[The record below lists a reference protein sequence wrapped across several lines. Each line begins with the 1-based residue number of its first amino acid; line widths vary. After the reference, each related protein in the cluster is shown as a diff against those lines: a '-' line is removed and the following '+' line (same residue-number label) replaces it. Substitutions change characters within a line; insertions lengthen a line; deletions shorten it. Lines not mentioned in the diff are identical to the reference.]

1 MYKYWG
7 FGLHIA
13 SEIEFPEL
21 LPMEFDLP
29 DVEFV
34 LGKMPEIK
42 EDISVSTKN
51 FSYYI
56 TDNELLFKVYDIAG
70 YYAANG
76 NKIIIEPFTN
86 VQDMR
91 SIRLYVL
98 ATAIAAI
105 LLQRGLLPLHAS
117 AIIKNDELV
126 FITGDSQ
133 AGKSTTLAGLLKNGN
148 TVFSDDVV
156 VIKKNENSKITV
168 SASYP
173 MMKLWDDT
181 LDKLNDA
188 LFRDR
193 SFRVKHDIDKYG
205 IFFHDNFNTNSYSVS
220 KVFIL
225 RKQEIPQIVSRK
237 LKGTEAFDALT
248 KQVYRPMLIHN
259 NSLRALCF
267 TLLTDIVQNSSI
279 YEVCRPLE
287 CNPDELLKYV
297 ETFL

>member
-117 AIIKNDELV
+117 AII
-126 FITGDSQ
+126 
-133 AGKSTTLAGLLKNGN
+133 
-148 TVFSDDVV
+148 
-156 VIKKNENSKITV
+156 
-168 SASYP
+168 
-173 MMKLWDDT
+173 
-181 LDKLNDA
+181 
-188 LFRDR
+188 
-193 SFRVKHDIDKYG
+193 
-205 IFFHDNFNTNSYSVS
+205 
-220 KVFIL
+220 
-225 RKQEIPQIVSRK
+225 
-237 LKGTEAFDALT
+237 
-248 KQVYRPMLIHN
+248 
-259 NSLRALCF
+259 
-267 TLLTDIVQNSSI
+267 
-279 YEVCRPLE
+279 
-287 CNPDELLKYV
+287 
-297 ETFL
+297 